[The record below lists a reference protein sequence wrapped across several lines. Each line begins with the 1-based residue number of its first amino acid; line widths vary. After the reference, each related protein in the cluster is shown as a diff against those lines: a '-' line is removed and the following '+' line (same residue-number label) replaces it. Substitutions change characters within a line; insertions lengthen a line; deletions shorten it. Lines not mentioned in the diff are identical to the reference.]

1 MKKTLK
7 LLLIVCGVFLLTAC
21 GGDDKKEDDAPTTK
35 VICKQEIGS
44 ESYQVVAELKNDKVV
59 GLSAEASF
67 ENEEKA
73 AAYEEFVN
81 FMGTTKNSDTK
92 VKREGTKLTIGNYAP
107 VVESDTGENKVV
119 VIGESKENL
128 ANVLRRQNYKCE

>member
-1 MKKTLK
+1 
-7 LLLIVCGVFLLTAC
+7 
-21 GGDDKKEDDAPTTK
+21 
-35 VICKQEIGS
+35 
-44 ESYQVVAELKNDKVV
+44 
-59 GLSAEASF
+59 
-67 ENEEKA
+67 
-73 AAYEEFVN
+73 
-81 FMGTTKNSDTK
+81 MGTTKKSDTK